1 MYNDKIRYKSNK
13 NREKVIIKKLMRYR
27 KLKKHNKQKTNK
39 ETNIDRQLSQLNSL
53 NKNGLSFK

>member
-27 KLKKHNKQKTNK
+27 KLKKHNKQKNK
-39 ETNIDRQLSQLNSL
+39 QG
-53 NKNGLSFK
+53 NKHRKTAKSTQ